1 MVGPIENKDKLN
13 YLSLAD
19 VFILPSKN
27 EGFAIVFIEALA
39 AGLPV
44 IAPDKYGCPEGLLNG
59 ELGLNVDVDNK
70 KMIAEKILSIF
81 KRKIPKKL
89 LDKDYLKT
97 KTKQIYGRNRWN
109 KEVKF
114 FLK

>member
-1 MVGPIENKDKLN
+1 MF
-13 YLSLAD
+13 LSY
-19 VFILPSKN
+19 PSKN

-39 AGLPV
+39 TGGLPV

-81 KRKIPKKL
+81 KRKIPKKN
-89 LDKDYLKT
+89 Y
-97 KTKQIYGRNRWN
+97 
-109 KEVKF
+109 
-114 FLK
+114 